1 MVAGGYHNC
10 AFHCAISWHRLAQPD
25 PICLLLK
32 GNPEFSY
39 APWQN
44 LYFFP
49 LPHQQRS
56 LRPILRGDPAPLEL
70 AFAAVPG
77 PSVRRVPSDELS
89 TTLLTRV

>member
-1 MVAGGYHNC
+1 
-10 AFHCAISWHRLAQPD
+10 
-25 PICLLLK
+25 
-32 GNPEFSY
+32 
-39 APWQN
+39 